1 MQWHYA
7 IGGRQFGPVTQ
18 ERLDEMV
25 TKGEISRET
34 LVWKEGMPQWQRID
48 ELMPDRF
55 AATDGA
61 PPLPGGAMMP
71 AWEERKKLGIIPA
84 AIDTVKQV
92 LGCPSDTFARLRR
105 DGGFWEPLF
114 YNVLVSTAAA
124 LVSAALSVMLNI
136 SAAGPQKLL
145 ELISKT
151 QINGQ
156 VSQSL
161 NVSLNAG
168 AVGVGAAIGAML
180 IALIATPI
188 GVTVGVFIG
197 SIISHLCLMMLGSGK
212 RGLESTFRVVNYAAG
227 SVAPFSAIPILG
239 PLVGGIWALV
249 LYVIGF
255 AKVHEISTGRAVVA
269 VLLPILVCCG
279 ASFGIAVLLFA
290 ALGATR

>member
-34 LVWKEGMPQWQRID
+34 LVWREGMPQWQRID

-71 AWEERKKLGIIPA
+71 AWEERTKLGIIPA

-124 LVSAALSVMLNI
+124 VVSAALSVMLNLR
-136 SAAGPQKLL
+136 AAGPQKLL

-151 QINGQ
+151 QIDGQ

-161 NVSLNAG
+161 NVSMNAG
-168 AVGVGAAIGAML
+168 AVGFGAAIGAML

-188 GVTVGVFIG
+188 GVTVGAFIG

-212 RGLESTFRVVNYAAG
+212 RGLESTFRVINYAAG

>member
-34 LVWKEGMPQWQRID
+34 LVWREGMPQWQRID

-71 AWEERKKLGIIPA
+71 AWEERTKLGIIPA

-114 YNVLVSTAAA
+114 FNVLVSTAAA

-136 SAAGPQKLL
+136 SAAGPQRLL

-161 NVSLNAG
+161 NVSLNVG

-212 RGLESTFRVVNYAAG
+212 RGLESTFRVINYAAG